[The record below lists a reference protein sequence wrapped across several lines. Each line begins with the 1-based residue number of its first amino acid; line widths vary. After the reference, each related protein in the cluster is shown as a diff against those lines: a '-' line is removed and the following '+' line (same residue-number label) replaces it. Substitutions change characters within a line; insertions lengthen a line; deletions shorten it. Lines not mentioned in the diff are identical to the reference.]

1 MKRFL
6 AIFFA
11 VLYTLL
17 TSGFTVNVHYCM
29 GKLASVKLQSD
40 SDKDQCKRCGRPVKS
55 MDCCKNEVKFC
66 KVTTSHEAAKALQ
79 QDAPVTM
86 DLQLPV
92 RILQAPAL
100 SVTDIRL
107 TGYPHDPPGPN
118 LHTPVFLRNCS
129 FLI

>member
-1 MKRFL
+1 MKRFF

-17 TSGFTVNVHYCM
+17 TSGFTVNAHYCM
-29 GKLASVKLQSD
+29 GKLASVKLQNGPE
-40 SDKDQCKRCGRPVKS
+40 DQCKKCGRPVKS

-66 KVTTSHEAAKALQ
+66 KVTTSHQAAKALQ
-79 QDAPVTM
+79 QDAPVTV

-92 RILQAPAL
+92 KILHTPSL
-100 SVTDIRL
+100 SSLQLRHSS
-107 TGYPHDPPGPN
+107 YPHEPPDIGTT
-118 LHTPVFLRNCS
+118 TPVFLRNCV

>member
-1 MKRFL
+1 MKRFF

-29 GKLASVKLQSD
+29 GKLASVKLQNVPD
-40 SDKDQCKRCGRPVKS
+40 EDQCKRCGRPVKS

-66 KVTTSHEAAKALQ
+66 KVTTSHQAAKALQ
-79 QDAPVTM
+79 QDAPVTI

-92 RILQAPAL
+92 KILHTPSL
-100 SVTDIRL
+100 SSL
-107 TGYPHDPPGPN
+107 QLPPGGYPHEPPDIGAT
-118 LHTPVFLRNCS
+118 TPVFLRNCV

>member
-1 MKRFL
+1 MKRFF

-11 VLYTLL
+11 LLYTLL

-29 GKLASVKLQSD
+29 GKLASVKLQNLPD
-40 SDKDQCKRCGRPVKS
+40 EDQCKRCGRPVKS

-66 KVTTSHEAAKALQ
+66 KVTTSHQAAKALQ
-79 QDAPVTM
+79 QSAPVMM

-92 RILQAPAL
+92 KILSTPAPLAAL
-100 SVTDIRL
+100 QLHQRS
-107 TGYPHDPPGPN
+107 YPHDPPDIG
-118 LHTPVFLRNCS
+118 TMPVFLRNCV